1 MPCIFI
7 PTATNSDFRTA
18 PCKPMPRM
26 SPHPPVTEEASL
38 TERKIQEINPVETSC
53 DNECLGT
60 RPRRAI
66 LTKDRGI

>member
-1 MPCIFI
+1 
-7 PTATNSDFRTA
+7 
-18 PCKPMPRM
+18 MPRM